1 MSILPDEYDKYIRFF
16 RFIIKYWNSQLF
28 AAVNDDDINFE
39 EIHPKDLDP
48 SPEELAE
55 DLQNMGPTYVKLGQL
70 LSTRPDILPQPYLDA
85 LSELQDDGEVIPY
98 HEVEA
103 IFLEEI
109 GIRISKAFE
118 SFEEKP
124 MASASIG
131 QVHLATLR
139 SGKKVAVKIQR
150 PGVRKKFVEDLE
162 TLMTITEKAEKY
174 SETARNFSV
183 HEIIEELRYILLQE
197 LDYNQEAQNLR
208 LLKENLKDFKHLF
221 VPAPIPNYYSQR
233 VLTME
238 YVDGQK
244 VTSISNVAL
253 MELPR
258 KEFVDDL
265 VRGYLKQ
272 ITVDGFAHA
281 DPHPGNVHLT
291 RNHQLALMDLGMV
304 ARFSED
310 MQEDILKIMIHLGNY
325 ESDRL
330 VDVLLEMSTY
340 DDDEADVDR
349 FRKLVSR
356 LVQENKN
363 SKASELKTGQLILK
377 SNQIAAHNGIHL
389 PAELTI
395 LGKILLN
402 LDQIVAVLTPD
413 YDLQKTVRDYVQ
425 DLFRKR
431 VKNEIKSGHILETLL
446 ESKELAERLPYRL
459 NKISENLSQ
468 NQFKIQVDAF
478 DERRFVL
485 ALQKVANRI
494 AIGLIIAALIMGAAL
509 LVRIP
514 SNWNIFGYPAFAIIL
529 FLFAVS
535 IGIYLVYTI
544 LFTDEPDNKK

>member
-16 RFIIKYWNSQLF
+16 SFIIKYWNSQLF
-28 AAVNDDDINFE
+28 AAVNDDDANLE

-70 LSTRPDILPQPYLDA
+70 LSTRPDMLPQPYLDA
-85 LSELQDDGEVIPY
+85 LAELQDNGEVIPY

-103 IFLEEI
+103 LFLDEI

-124 MASASIG
+124 VASASIG

-150 PGVRKKFVEDLE
+150 PGVKKRFVEDLE

-208 LLKENLKDFKHLF
+208 LLKENLKDFNHLF

-340 DDDEADVDR
+340 DDDEADMDR

-389 PAELTI
+389 PPELTI

-431 VKNEIKSGHILETLL
+431 VKNEIKSGNILETLL

-468 NQFKIQVDAF
+468 NKFKIQVDAF

-514 SNWNIFGYPAFAIIL
+514 SSWNIFGYPAFAIIL

>member
-28 AAVNDDDINFE
+28 TAVNDEDVNLDNLD
-39 EIHPKDLDP
+39 PKDLDP
-48 SPEELAE
+48 SPEELTE
-55 DLQNMGPTYVKLGQL
+55 DLQKMGPTYVKLGQL

-85 LSELQDDGEVIPY
+85 LAELQDDGDVIPY
-98 HEVEA
+98 REVEK
-103 IFLEEI
+103 IFSEEI

-118 SFEEKP
+118 TFEEEP

-150 PGVRKKFVEDLE
+150 PDVRKRFVEDLE

-174 SETARNFSV
+174 NETARNFSV

-197 LDYNQEAQNLR
+197 LDYVQEAQNLG
-208 LLKENLKDFKHLF
+208 LLKENLKDFKYLF

-238 YVDGQK
+238 YADGQK
-244 VTSISNVAL
+244 VTSISTVAL

-258 KEFVDDL
+258 KAFVDDL
-265 VRGYLKQ
+265 VKGYLKQ

-304 ARFSED
+304 ARFSQD
-310 MQEDILKIMIHLGNY
+310 MQGDILKIMIHLGNH

-330 VDVLLEMSTY
+330 VDVLIEMSTY
-340 DDDEADVDR
+340 DEDQADIER
-349 FRKLVSR
+349 FRKHVSR

-389 PAELTI
+389 PTELSI

-402 LDQIVAVLTPD
+402 LDQIVAVLAPN
-413 YDLQKTVRDYVQ
+413 YNLQKTVRDYVQ

-431 VKNEIKSGHILETLL
+431 VKNEIKSGHVLETLL
-446 ESKELAERLPYRL
+446 ESKEFAERLPYRL

-468 NQFKIQVDAF
+468 NKFKIQVDAF
-478 DERRFVL
+478 DEHRFVI

-494 AIGLIIAALIMGAAL
+494 ALGLIIAALIIGAAM

-514 SNWNIFGYPAFAIIL
+514 STWNIFGYPSFAIIL

-544 LFTDEPDNKK
+544 LFTDESNDKH

>member
-28 AAVNDDDINFE
+28 TAVNDEDVNLDNLD
-39 EIHPKDLDP
+39 PKDLDP
-48 SPEELAE
+48 SPEELTE
-55 DLQNMGPTYVKLGQL
+55 DLQKMGPTYVKLGQL

-85 LSELQDDGEVIPY
+85 LAELQDDGDVIPY
-98 HEVEA
+98 REVEK
-103 IFLEEI
+103 IFSEEI

-118 SFEEKP
+118 TFEEEP

-150 PGVRKKFVEDLE
+150 PDVRKRFVEDLE

-174 SETARNFSV
+174 NETARNFSV

-197 LDYNQEAQNLR
+197 LDYVQEAQNLG
-208 LLKENLKDFKHLF
+208 LLKENLKDFKYLF

-244 VTSISNVAL
+244 VTSISTVAL

-258 KEFVDDL
+258 KAFVDDL
-265 VRGYLKQ
+265 VKGYLKQ

-304 ARFSED
+304 ARFSQD
-310 MQEDILKIMIHLGNY
+310 MQGDILKIMIHLGNH

-330 VDVLLEMSTY
+330 VDVLIEMSTY
-340 DDDEADVDR
+340 DEDQADIER
-349 FRKLVSR
+349 FRKHVSR

-389 PAELTI
+389 PTELSI

-402 LDQIVAVLTPD
+402 LDQIVAVLAPN
-413 YDLQKTVRDYVQ
+413 YNLQKTVRNYVQ

-446 ESKELAERLPYRL
+446 ESKEFAERLPYRL

-468 NQFKIQVDAF
+468 NKFKIQVDAF
-478 DERRFVL
+478 DEHRFVI

-494 AIGLIIAALIMGAAL
+494 ALGLIIAALIIGAAM

-514 SNWNIFGYPAFAIIL
+514 STWNIFGYPAFAIIL

-544 LFTDEPDNKK
+544 LFTDESNDKH

>member
-16 RFIIKYWNSQLF
+16 SFIIKYWNSQLF
-28 AAVNDDDINFE
+28 AAVNDDDANLE

-70 LSTRPDILPQPYLDA
+70 LSTRPDMLPQPYLDA
-85 LSELQDDGEVIPY
+85 LAELQDNGEVIPY

-103 IFLEEI
+103 LFLDEI

-124 MASASIG
+124 VASASIG

-150 PGVRKKFVEDLE
+150 PGVKKRFVEDLE

-208 LLKENLKDFKHLF
+208 LLKENLKDFNHLF

-340 DDDEADVDR
+340 DDDEADMDR

-389 PAELTI
+389 PPELTI

-446 ESKELAERLPYRL
+446 ENKELAERLPYRL

-468 NQFKIQVDAF
+468 NKFKIQVDAF

-514 SNWNIFGYPAFAIIL
+514 SSWNIFGYPAFAIIL

>member
-16 RFIIKYWNSQLF
+16 SFIIKYWNSQLF
-28 AAVNDDDINFE
+28 AAVNDDDANLE

-70 LSTRPDILPQPYLDA
+70 LSTRPDMLPQPYLDA
-85 LSELQDDGEVIPY
+85 LTELQDNGEVIPY

-103 IFLEEI
+103 LFLDEI

-124 MASASIG
+124 VASASIG

-150 PGVRKKFVEDLE
+150 PGVKKRFVEDLE

-208 LLKENLKDFKHLF
+208 LLKENLKDFNHLF

-291 RNHQLALMDLGMV
+291 RSHQLALMDLGMV

-340 DDDEADVDR
+340 DDDEADMDR

-389 PAELTI
+389 PPELTI

-468 NQFKIQVDAF
+468 NKFKIQVDAF

-514 SNWNIFGYPAFAIIL
+514 SSWNIFGYPAFAIIL

>member
-28 AAVNDDDINFE
+28 TAVNDEDVNLDNLDL
-39 EIHPKDLDP
+39 KDLDP
-48 SPEELAE
+48 SPEELTE
-55 DLQNMGPTYVKLGQL
+55 DLQKMGPTYVKLGQL

-85 LSELQDDGEVIPY
+85 LAELQDDGDVIPY
-98 HEVEA
+98 REVEK
-103 IFLEEI
+103 IFSEEI

-118 SFEEKP
+118 TFEEEP

-150 PGVRKKFVEDLE
+150 PDVRKRFVEDLE

-174 SETARNFSV
+174 NETARNFSV

-197 LDYNQEAQNLR
+197 LDYVQEAQNLG
-208 LLKENLKDFKHLF
+208 LLKENLKDFKYLF

-244 VTSISNVAL
+244 VTSISTVAL

-258 KEFVDDL
+258 KAFVDDL
-265 VRGYLKQ
+265 VKGYLKQ

-304 ARFSED
+304 ARFSQD
-310 MQEDILKIMIHLGNY
+310 MQEDILKIMIHLGNH

-330 VDVLLEMSTY
+330 VDVLIEMSTY
-340 DDDEADVDR
+340 DEDQADIER
-349 FRKLVSR
+349 FRKHVSR

-389 PAELTI
+389 PTELTI

-402 LDQIVAVLTPD
+402 LDQIVAVLAPN
-413 YDLQKTVRDYVQ
+413 YNLQKTVRDYVQ

-431 VKNEIKSGHILETLL
+431 VKNEIKSGHVLETLL
-446 ESKELAERLPYRL
+446 ESKEFAERLPYRL

-468 NQFKIQVDAF
+468 NKFKIQVDAF
-478 DERRFVL
+478 DEHRFVI

-494 AIGLIIAALIMGAAL
+494 ALGLIIAALIIGAAM

-514 SNWNIFGYPAFAIIL
+514 STWNIFGYPAFAIIL

-544 LFTDEPDNKK
+544 LFTDESNDKH

>member
-28 AAVNDDDINFE
+28 TAVNDEDVNLDNLD
-39 EIHPKDLDP
+39 PKDLDP
-48 SPEELAE
+48 SPEELTE
-55 DLQNMGPTYVKLGQL
+55 DLQKMGPTYVKLGQL

-85 LSELQDDGEVIPY
+85 LAELQDDGDVIPY
-98 HEVEA
+98 REVEK
-103 IFLEEI
+103 IFSEEI

-118 SFEEKP
+118 TFEEEP

-150 PGVRKKFVEDLE
+150 PDVRKRFVEDLE

-174 SETARNFSV
+174 NETARNFSV

-197 LDYNQEAQNLR
+197 LDYVQEAQNLG
-208 LLKENLKDFKHLF
+208 LLKENLKDFKYLF

-244 VTSISNVAL
+244 VTSISTVAL

-258 KEFVDDL
+258 KAFVDDL
-265 VRGYLKQ
+265 IKGYLKQ

-304 ARFSED
+304 ARFSQD
-310 MQEDILKIMIHLGNY
+310 MQGDILKIMIHLGNH

-330 VDVLLEMSTY
+330 VDVLIEMSTY
-340 DDDEADVDR
+340 DEDQADIER
-349 FRKLVSR
+349 FRKHVSR

-389 PAELTI
+389 PTELSI

-402 LDQIVAVLTPD
+402 LDQIVAVLAPN
-413 YDLQKTVRDYVQ
+413 YNLQKTVRNYVQ

-446 ESKELAERLPYRL
+446 ESKEFAERLPYRL

-468 NQFKIQVDAF
+468 NKFKIQVDAF
-478 DERRFVL
+478 DEHRFVI

-494 AIGLIIAALIMGAAL
+494 ALGLIIAALIIGAAM

-514 SNWNIFGYPAFAIIL
+514 STWNIFGYPAFAIIL

-544 LFTDEPDNKK
+544 LFTDESNDKH